1 MLGHFLEAGE
11 EGTARWAEG
20 QLGRTRS
27 QILGGDSLLP
37 RT

>member
-1 MLGHFLEAGE
+1 MLGHFLGAGG

-20 QLGRTRS
+20 QLGRTS
-27 QILGGDSLLP
+27 FQTLGGDSLLP